1 MRQVL
6 DFVEDQL
13 RMIPHARREGMKLGD
28 FLSRHPYVSG
38 GAGNQASLE
47 QYLSSILKNKLEE
60 VIGSQIDVNAAEF
73 IDWEYGSVKTN
84 PVIHQQEDARVQAA
98 LA

>member
-1 MRQVL
+1 
-6 DFVEDQL
+6 
-13 RMIPHARREGMKLGD
+13 MIPHARREGMKLGD
-28 FLSRHPYVSG
+28 FLARHPYVSG

-47 QYLSSILKNKLEE
+47 LYLSSILKNKLEE